1 MPTFPAPN
9 PDFLAEINGEP
20 LELPFRGH
28 VFSFPGSPPA
38 SQVAELREIRQ
49 KLDAQMRGEIPADT
63 VVVPREDEFY
73 NRLLGEQLPAMGAA
87 GVTEAEK
94 AHAAITVLIFYTQG
108 AGAAVQYW
116 TGSIQQALQKRA
128 QENPQEDP
136 KPAPK
141 RPTAR
146 RAPAKTG
153 TRTRT
158 QK

>member
-1 MPTFPAPN
+1 MPTFPINA
-9 PDFLAEINGEP
+9 DFLAEVNGEP
-20 LELPFRGH
+20 LELPLRGH
-28 VFSFPGSPPA
+28 VFSFPGSPPT
-38 SQVAELREIRQ
+38 SQVAELREIQR

-87 GVTEAEK
+87 GVTDAEK

-108 AGAAVQYW
+108 VIAAGRYW
-116 TGSIQQALQKRA
+116 SGQIQRTLRERA
-128 QENPQEDP
+128 QGNAQEDP

-141 RPTAR
+141 RATAR
-146 RAPAKTG
+146 RAPAKAG